1 MMDIMSDFET
11 RLAPPLLKSELYSS
25 FLSEMKNH
33 MKGIRNTNAFMLMSI
48 NRTMDYTKA
57 SRGLKLIPNMDTID
71 LLETL
76 ALPLNCMKNIQ
87 NRVNIQLLPI
97 HSVICSFIVTDK
109 QWLQENILC
118 LLSNASK
125 YSSGG
130 DVTVKVS
137 WKNSRHPYQD
147 QQTRKSNDSLF
158 SFRSEYRNNNNTNN
172 NSLYNNTVM
181 SDGVN
186 SSPTPNHLGRKGF
199 LLFEIEDNGI
209 GMSEETMMTLFSPFK
224 QAQRLAGGTGLGLY
238 SLSKRIEALD
248 GEYGVRGRKDG
259 KPGCLFWFS
268 FPYLPDHTMTMM
280 NGNSSR
286 ENSPRGASRQQ
297 QHGSNNNRSKIPSR
311 NDPGR
316 RNSYSVERVSA
327 HSPTNNNNINNNNM
341 PVMLF
346 QELSIKSM
354 TSSDHSPR
362 NNNNNNNTH
371 NNNNNTSNNSNNNSF
386 YKKSKRLAISKE
398 KASGSSFKRN
408 LLLSNE
414 LSLSILLVEDSP
426 TIAKMTTMMLQRLGH
441 RVTIAENGHL
451 GLNMLIDAFEKSS
464 KPFDVVLMDFQMPVM
479 DGLEATRRY
488 REYEKKKNTFHHQ
501 LIIGLSATFDKEIIA
516 EAMNMGLDDYLMKPI
531 TKDLF
536 LTKLEKFLSI
546 VTTSVTSL
554 SPQRRASSSNPPS
567 FSKISEEENSNNYT
581 TDSNNDFISAGGG
594 MIGIAVTRNSPSVV
608 SLTATV
614 SMTISTRQLNT

>member
-1 MMDIMSDFET
+1 MQGIDLMMDIMSDFEM

-57 SRGLKLIPNMDTID
+57 SRGLKLVPSMDTID

-76 ALPLNCMKNIQ
+76 TLPLNCMKNIQ
-87 NRVNIQLLPI
+87 NRISIELLPI
-97 HSVICSFIVTDK
+97 HSAICSFIATDK

-137 WKNSRHPYQD
+137 WKYNRHPYQV
-147 QQTRKSNDSLF
+147 QQTRKSNDFLF
-158 SFRSEYRNNNNTNN
+158 SFRPEHENNNND
-172 NSLYNNTVM
+172 SLYNNTVKC
-181 SDGVN
+181 DEAN
-186 SSPTPNHLGRKGF
+186 SSLTSSHLGRKGF

-209 GMSEETMMTLFSPFK
+209 GMSEETMLTLFSPFK

-248 GEYGVRGRKDG
+248 GAYGVRGRKDG

-268 FPYLPDHTMTMM
+268 FPYLPDHTMMRS
-280 NGNSSR
+280 GNSSR
-286 ENSPRGASRQQ
+286 EASPRGTTRHQLKYGSISHSKSANSREA
-297 QHGSNNNRSKIPSR
+297 SR
-311 NDPGR
+311 NDVTGR
-316 RNSYSVERVSA
+316 RNSYSVERVPA
-327 HSPTNNNNINNNNM
+327 DSPTDNHSNNM

-346 QELSIKSM
+346 QDL
-354 TSSDHSPR
+354 SSDQSPR
-362 NNNNNNNTH
+362 DKTI
-371 NNNNNTSNNSNNNSF
+371 
-386 YKKSKRLAISKE
+386 KRAATSKE
-398 KASGSSFKRN
+398 KTSCSSFKRN
-408 LLLSNE
+408 ILLSNE
-414 LSLSILLVEDSP
+414 LSLTILLVEDSH
-426 TIAKMTTMMLQRLGH
+426 TIAKMTSMMLQRLGH
-441 RVTIAENGHL
+441 RVTIAENGHQ

-488 REYEKKKNTFHHQ
+488 REFEKKKNSSHHQ

-516 EAMNMGLDDYLMKPI
+516 DAMSMGLDDYLMKPI
-531 TKDLF
+531 TKDIF

-546 VTTSVTSL
+546 VTSSVTS
-554 SPQRRASSSNPPS
+554 SPQRRPSSSSPPL
-567 FSKISEEENSNNYT
+567 FSAINEEEHSNNCT
-581 TDSNNDFISAGGG
+581 TYSSNY
-594 MIGIAVTRNSPSVV
+594 PSVV
-608 SLTATV
+608 SLTAKV
-614 SMTISTRQLNT
+614 SMSVSSGQLNA

>member
-1 MMDIMSDFET
+1 MQGIDLMMDIMSDFEM

-147 QQTRKSNDSLF
+147 QQTRKSNDSVF
-158 SFRSEYRNNNNTNN
+158 SFRSEHRNNNNHN
-172 NSLYNNTVM
+172 NSHYNNTVM

-209 GMSEETMMTLFSPFK
+209 GMSDETMLTLFSPFK

-259 KPGCLFWFS
+259 KPGCLFWFA
-268 FPYLPDHTMTMM
+268 FPYLPDHTMTM

-286 ENSPRGASRQQ
+286 ENSPRGNSRQQ
-297 QHGSNNNRSKIPSR
+297 YGSNNNRSR

-327 HSPTNNNNINNNNM
+327 HSPTNNNNP

-346 QELSIKSM
+346 QDLSIRSM

-362 NNNNNNNTH
+362 NNTNNNNTH
-371 NNNNNTSNNSNNNSF
+371 NNNNNNNNNNNSF

-398 KASGSSFKRN
+398 KPSGSSFKRN

-441 RVTIAENGHL
+441 RVTVAENGHF
-451 GLNMLIDAFEKSS
+451 GLNMLIDTFEKSS

-488 REYEKKKNTFHHQ
+488 REYEKKKNGSHHQ

-516 EAMNMGLDDYLMKPI
+516 EAMQMGLDDYLMKPI

-554 SPQRRASSSNPPS
+554 SPQRRSSSSNPPS
-567 FSKISEEENSNNYT
+567 FSKINEEENSNNYI
-581 TDSNNDFISAGGG
+581 TDSNNGFISAGGG
-594 MIGIAVTRNSPSVV
+594 MIGIAVTTNSPSVV

>member
-1 MMDIMSDFET
+1 MQGIDLMMDIMSDFEM
-11 RLAPPLLKSELYSS
+11 RLAPPLLKSELYNS

-147 QQTRKSNDSLF
+147 QQTRKSNDSVF
-158 SFRSEYRNNNNTNN
+158 SFRSEHRNNNNHN
-172 NSLYNNTVM
+172 NSHYNNTVM

-209 GMSEETMMTLFSPFK
+209 GMSDETMLTLFSPFK

-259 KPGCLFWFS
+259 KPGCLFWFA
-268 FPYLPDHTMTMM
+268 FPYLPDHTMTM

-286 ENSPRGASRQQ
+286 ENSPRGNSRQQ
-297 QHGSNNNRSKIPSR
+297 YGSNNNRSR

-316 RNSYSVERVSA
+316 RNSYSIERVSA
-327 HSPTNNNNINNNNM
+327 HSPTNNNNNP

-346 QELSIKSM
+346 QDLSIRSM

-362 NNNNNNNTH
+362 NNTNNNNTH
-371 NNNNNTSNNSNNNSF
+371 NNNNNNNNNNSF

-398 KASGSSFKRN
+398 KPSGSSFKRN

-441 RVTIAENGHL
+441 RVTVAENGHF
-451 GLNMLIDAFEKSS
+451 GLNMLIDTFEKSS

-488 REYEKKKNTFHHQ
+488 REYEKKKNGSHHQ

-516 EAMNMGLDDYLMKPI
+516 EAMQMGLDDYLMKPI

-554 SPQRRASSSNPPS
+554 SPQRRSSSSNPPS
-567 FSKISEEENSNNYT
+567 FSKINEEENSSNYI
-581 TDSNNDFISAGGG
+581 TDSNNGFISAGGG
-594 MIGIAVTRNSPSVV
+594 MIGIAVTTNSPSVV

>member
-1 MMDIMSDFET
+1 MQGIDLMMDIMSDFEM
-11 RLAPPLLKSELYSS
+11 RLAPPLLKSELYNS

-147 QQTRKSNDSLF
+147 QQTRKSNDSVF
-158 SFRSEYRNNNNTNN
+158 SFRSEHRNNNNHN
-172 NSLYNNTVM
+172 NSHYNNTVM

-209 GMSEETMMTLFSPFK
+209 GMSDETMLTLFSPFK

-259 KPGCLFWFS
+259 KPGCLFWFA
-268 FPYLPDHTMTMM
+268 FPYLPDQSSHQ

-286 ENSPRGASRQQ
+286 ENSPRGNSRQ
-297 QHGSNNNRSKIPSR
+297 QHGSNNNRSR

-316 RNSYSVERVSA
+316 RNSYSIERVSA
-327 HSPTNNNNINNNNM
+327 HSPTNNNNNP

-346 QELSIKSM
+346 QDLSIRSM

-362 NNNNNNNTH
+362 NNSNNNNTH
-371 NNNNNTSNNSNNNSF
+371 NNNNNNNSNNSF

-398 KASGSSFKRN
+398 KPSGSSFKRN

-441 RVTIAENGHL
+441 RVTVAENGHF
-451 GLNMLIDAFEKSS
+451 GLNMLIDTFEKSS

-488 REYEKKKNTFHHQ
+488 REYEKKKTGSHHQ

-516 EAMNMGLDDYLMKPI
+516 EAMQMGLDDYLMKPI

-554 SPQRRASSSNPPS
+554 SPQRRSSSSNPPS
-567 FSKISEEENSNNYT
+567 FSKINEEENSSNYI
-581 TDSNNDFISAGGG
+581 TDSNNGFISAGGG
-594 MIGIAVTRNSPSVV
+594 MIGIAVTTNSPSVV